1 MAETTR
7 ELIARYA
14 RQPSTY
20 VPIVALVGYI
30 THRSVPPEIQGYV
43 TVIAA
48 GVASLLVGLINER
61 RGANPNNAPL
71 PPTGTAPVVTPCA
84 EQVKAIVVP
93 APDISVEVP
102 TTIQADK

>member
-1 MAETTR
+1 VAETAR

-20 VPIVALVGYI
+20 VPIVAIVGYI

-43 TVIAA
+43 TVVAA
-48 GVASLLVGLINER
+48 GLASLLIGLINER

-71 PPTGTAPVVTPCA
+71 PPQGTAPMVTPA
-84 EQVKAIVVP
+84 ADKTTAVLVP
-93 APDISVEVP
+93 APAVSVQVQEKP
-102 TTIQADK
+102 